1 MFSISDLIGAIE
13 VRMAEIRLSLA
24 LGNAV
29 NIESYQRMV
38 GQYQGLQDTLDII
51 NNMLKKEEEDER

>member
-1 MFSISDLIGAIE
+1 MFTIRDLIGALD

-38 GQYQGLQDTLDII
+38 GQYQGLQDSLDII
-51 NNMLKKEEEDER
+51 NNMLKEDEKDER

>member
-1 MFSISDLIGAIE
+1 MFSIRDLIGAIE

-38 GQYQGLQDTLDII
+38 GQYQGLQDSLDII
-51 NNMLKKEEEDER
+51 NVMLKKEEEDER

>member
-1 MFSISDLIGAIE
+1 MFSIRDLIGAIE

-38 GQYQGLQDTLDII
+38 GQYKGLQDTLDII

>member
-1 MFSISDLIGAIE
+1 MFSIRDLIGAIE

-29 NIESYQRMV
+29 NIESYPRMV
-38 GQYQGLQDTLDII
+38 GQYQGLQDSLDII
-51 NNMLKKEEEDER
+51 NVMLKKEEEDER

>member
-1 MFSISDLIGAIE
+1 MFNLQDLIGAID

-29 NIESYQRMV
+29 NIESYHRMV
-38 GQYQGLQDTLDII
+38 GQYLGLQEALDTI
-51 NNMLKKEEEDER
+51 NILLKKEEEDER

>member
-1 MFSISDLIGAIE
+1 MFTIRDLIGALD

-29 NIESYQRMV
+29 NIESYPRMV
-38 GQYQGLQDTLDII
+38 GQYQGLQDSLDII
-51 NNMLKKEEEDER
+51 NNMLKEDEKDER

>member
-1 MFSISDLIGAIE
+1 MFSIRDLIGAIE

-51 NNMLKKEEEDER
+51 NVMLKKEEEDER

>member
-1 MFSISDLIGAIE
+1 MFSIRDLIGAVD

-51 NNMLKKEEEDER
+51 NNMLKKDEEDER

>member
-1 MFSISDLIGAIE
+1 MLFNLGDLIGALD

-38 GQYQGLQDTLDII
+38 GQYQGLQDSLDII
-51 NNMLKKEEEDER
+51 NKAGSS

>member
-1 MFSISDLIGAIE
+1 MFSIRDLIGAIE

-38 GQYQGLQDTLDII
+38 GQYQGLQDALDII

>member
-1 MFSISDLIGAIE
+1 MFSIRDLIGAIE

-51 NNMLKKEEEDER
+51 NSMLKKEEDDER

>member
-1 MFSISDLIGAIE
+1 
-13 VRMAEIRLSLA
+13 MAEIRLSLA

>member
-1 MFSISDLIGAIE
+1 
-13 VRMAEIRLSLA
+13 MAEIRLSLA

-51 NNMLKKEEEDER
+51 NVMLKKEEEDER

>member
-1 MFSISDLIGAIE
+1 MFSIRYLIGALE

-38 GQYQGLQDTLDII
+38 GQYQGLQDSLDII
-51 NNMLKKEEEDER
+51 NNMLKKDEEDER

>member
-1 MFSISDLIGAIE
+1 MFSIRDLIGALE

-29 NIESYQRMV
+29 NIESYHRMV